1 MPCEDGNS
9 ITEDSE
15 PAQRTSCA
23 SQNATLMGSL
33 RSPRVPNTFQVL
45 PVYLSP

>member
-1 MPCEDGNS
+1 MLFEDGNS

-15 PAQRTSCA
+15 PAQRTSCP

-33 RSPRVPNTFQVL
+33 RSPSVPDAFQVL